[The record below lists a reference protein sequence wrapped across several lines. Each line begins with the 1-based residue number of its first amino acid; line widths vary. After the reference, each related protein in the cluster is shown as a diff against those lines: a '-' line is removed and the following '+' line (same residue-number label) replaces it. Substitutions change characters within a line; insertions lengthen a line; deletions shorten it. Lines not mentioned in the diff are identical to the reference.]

1 MNERADRSGGATPG
15 GDRTH
20 RVPVLVV
27 GGSLVGLSTSV
38 FLGRLGVRHTLVER
52 HTGTSI
58 HPRGRGNNVRTMEIF
73 RVAGTEP
80 DIRRAAATL
89 ADNHG
94 ILQTPTLVGD
104 AGEWLFKQIDA
115 GGGLARFSPS
125 SWCLCSQ
132 NDLEP
137 ELLTHATN
145 LGGDVRFGTELL
157 SFEADAEGVTAIVKS
172 RETGEHT
179 TIRADY
185 MVAADGP
192 RSPVREQL
200 GIGQSGPG
208 DLFHNV
214 SITFRSRRLADVVGE
229 RRFIVCYLTD
239 ENADGA
245 LLPVDNRENWVFHA
259 PWHPEQGET
268 VEDFTDERC
277 AAHIRRAIG
286 DPDLD
291 VEITGKAPWHAAQRV
306 ARSYRSGRVLL
317 AGDSAHEMSPT
328 GAFGSN
334 TGIQDAHN
342 LAWKLAAVLEGWA
355 GEALLDTYDT
365 ERRPVAEATSAR
377 AAARSVEHSHPGFA
391 PPPVMGGGGP
401 GAAGGP
407 DGAPGAAPGAG
418 PDGVPGAGPGGG
430 FGGGSGGV
438 PGAGPGGLS
447 GAGSVAGSGVGLAG
461 GPGGSVGAG
470 AGGAPGAGSGGVSG
484 AGSDGLPGAGSGGV
498 PGGPVAG
505 AGSGVGFDGGPGG
518 GFGGGS
524 GGVPGAGPG
533 GLSGAG
539 SVAGPGGSGGAGSGA
554 GFAGGPGGSS
564 GGVPGG
570 APGAGSG
577 GRPGGMPGASG
588 PGGRPGGRPGGGPQR
603 GILNVALGYRYPQ
616 GAVVGA
622 DAASPVVPEGLDLT
636 GAPGSRAPHLWLRQ
650 GDARVSTLD
659 LYEDS
664 LVLLSDAAQPTG
676 WHEAATRVAAELRVP
691 LKPYRVGGTPEA
703 DLVPDDEETDW
714 ARAHGVTRGG
724 AVLIRPDGFVAW
736 RSPGPA
742 PDPESMLRQV
752 VGTVLA
758 RT

>member
-1 MNERADRSGGATPG
+1 MNERADRSGGAAPG
-15 GDRTH
+15 AGRTH

-27 GGSLVGLSTSV
+27 GGSLVGLSMSV

-52 HTGTSI
+52 HAGTSI

-104 AGEWLFKQIDA
+104 AGEWLFKQIDP
-115 GGGLARFSPS
+115 GNGLARFSPS

-137 ELLTHATN
+137 ELLTHAVN
-145 LGGDVRFGTELL
+145 LGGDLRFGTELL
-157 SFEADAEGVTAIVKS
+157 SFETDADGVTAIVKS

-185 MVAADGP
+185 LVAADGP

-214 SITFRSRRLADVVGE
+214 SITFRSRRLADVVGD

-355 GEALLDTYDT
+355 GEPLLDTYDA

-377 AAARSVEHSHPGFA
+377 AAHRSVEHSHPGFA
-391 PPPVMGGGGP
+391 PPAGM

-407 DGAPGAAPGAG
+407 DGAPGGGGPGASGAPG
-418 PDGVPGAGPGGG
+418 GA
-430 FGGGSGGV
+430 
-438 PGAGPGGLS
+438 AR
-447 GAGSVAGSGVGLAG
+447 G
-461 GPGGSVGAG
+461 GPGGAPAGGGPAG
-470 AGGAPGAGSGGVSG
+470 AP
-484 AGSDGLPGAGSGGV
+484 
-498 PGGPVAG
+498 
-505 AGSGVGFDGGPGG
+505 
-518 GFGGGS
+518 
-524 GGVPGAGPG
+524 
-533 GLSGAG
+533 
-539 SVAGPGGSGGAGSGA
+539 
-554 GFAGGPGGSS
+554 
-564 GGVPGG
+564 
-570 APGAGSG
+570 
-577 GRPGGMPGASG
+577 
-588 PGGRPGGRPGGGPQR
+588 GGPQR

-622 DAASPVVPEGLDLT
+622 DPATPVVPEGLDLT
-636 GAPGSRAPHLWLRQ
+636 GAPGSRAPHLWLRR
-650 GDARVSTLD
+650 GEERLSTLD

-676 WHEAATRVAAELRVP
+676 WHEAATEVAAALRVP
-691 LKPYRVGGTPEA
+691 LKPYRVGGTPGA

-742 PDPESMLRQV
+742 PDPEAMLRQV
-752 VGTVLA
+752 VGTVLSRA
-758 RT
+758 

>member
-1 MNERADRSGGATPG
+1 MNERADRPDRPAGASGTSGSAGSAGSSGTPG
-15 GDRTH
+15 TTGSVPGAAH
-20 RVPVLVV
+20 RVPVLIV
-27 GGSLVGLSTSV
+27 GGSLVGLSMSV

-52 HTGTSI
+52 HAGTSI
-58 HPRGRGNNVRTMEIF
+58 HPRGRGNNVRTMELF
-73 RVAGTEP
+73 RVAGVEA

-94 ILQTPTLVGD
+94 ILQTPTLAGD
-104 AGEWLFKQIDA
+104 AGEWLFKQIDP
-115 GGGLARFSPS
+115 GNGLARFSPS

-145 LGGDVRFGTELL
+145 LGGDLRFGTELL
-157 SFEADAEGVTAIVKS
+157 SFEPDADGVTAIVKS

-179 TIRADY
+179 TVRADY
-185 MVAADGP
+185 LIAADGP

-208 DLFHNV
+208 DLFHNISV
-214 SITFRSRRLADVVGE
+214 TFRSRRLADVVGE
-229 RRFIVCYLTD
+229 RRFIVCYLTGED
-239 ENADGA
+239 ADGA

-259 PWHPEQGET
+259 PWHPDRGET

-355 GEALLDTYDT
+355 GEGLLDTYDA

-391 PPPVMGGGGP
+391 PPPVM
-401 GAAGGP
+401 
-407 DGAPGAAPGAG
+407 
-418 PDGVPGAGPGGG
+418 
-430 FGGGSGGV
+430 
-438 PGAGPGGLS
+438 
-447 GAGSVAGSGVGLAG
+447 
-461 GPGGSVGAG
+461 
-470 AGGAPGAGSGGVSG
+470 AGGAP
-484 AGSDGLPGAGSGGV
+484 
-498 PGGPVAG
+498 
-505 AGSGVGFDGGPGG
+505 DGGPGG
-518 GFGGGS
+518 
-524 GGVPGAGPG
+524 
-533 GLSGAG
+533 
-539 SVAGPGGSGGAGSGA
+539 
-554 GFAGGPGGSS
+554 
-564 GGVPGG
+564 
-570 APGAGSG
+570 APG
-577 GRPGGMPGASG
+577 
-588 PGGRPGGRPGGGPQR
+588 PGGGPQR

-622 DAASPVVPEGLDLT
+622 DPATPVVPEGLDLT
-636 GAPGSRAPHLWLRQ
+636 GAPGSRAPHLWLRPSG

-676 WHEAATRVAAELRVP
+676 WHEAATLLAADLRVP
-691 LKPYRVGGTPEA
+691 LKSYRVGGTPEA
-703 DLVPDDEETDW
+703 DLVQEDDDTDW

-724 AVLIRPDGFVAW
+724 AVLVRPDGFVAW

-742 PDPESMLRQV
+742 PHPESMLRQV
-752 VGTVLA
+752 VRTVLA
-758 RT
+758 LT

>member
-1 MNERADRSGGATPG
+1 MNERADRSGGAAPG
-15 GDRTH
+15 AGRTH

-27 GGSLVGLSTSV
+27 GGSLVGLSMSV

-52 HTGTSI
+52 HAGTSI

-104 AGEWLFKQIDA
+104 AGEWLFKQIDP
-115 GGGLARFSPS
+115 GNGLARFSPS

-137 ELLTHATN
+137 ELLTHAVN
-145 LGGDVRFGTELL
+145 LGGDLRFGTELL
-157 SFEADAEGVTAIVKS
+157 SFETDADGVTAIVKS

-185 MVAADGP
+185 LVAADGP

-214 SITFRSRRLADVVGE
+214 SITFRSRRLADVVGD

-355 GEALLDTYDT
+355 GEPLLDTYDA

-377 AAARSVEHSHPGFA
+377 AAHRSVEHSHPGFA
-391 PPPVMGGGGP
+391 PPPGMGGGGP
-401 GAAGGP
+401 G
-407 DGAPGAAPGAG
+407 
-418 PDGVPGAGPGGG
+418 
-430 FGGGSGGV
+430 
-438 PGAGPGGLS
+438 
-447 GAGSVAGSGVGLAG
+447 
-461 GPGGSVGAG
+461 
-470 AGGAPGAGSGGVSG
+470 
-484 AGSDGLPGAGSGGV
+484 
-498 PGGPVAG
+498 
-505 AGSGVGFDGGPGG
+505 
-518 GFGGGS
+518 
-524 GGVPGAGPG
+524 
-533 GLSGAG
+533 
-539 SVAGPGGSGGAGSGA
+539 
-554 GFAGGPGGSS
+554 

-570 APGAGSG
+570 APRGGPGGGPGGEGPGGAPRG
-577 GRPGGMPGASG
+577 GPGGAPGGGGPGGMPGGVPGGGGPAGTRGGAPGGGGPAGASG
-588 PGGRPGGRPGGGPQR
+588 GAPAGPPGGPQR

-622 DAASPVVPEGLDLT
+622 DPATPVVPEGLDLT
-636 GAPGSRAPHLWLRQ
+636 GAPGSRAPHLWLRR
-650 GDARVSTLD
+650 GEERLSTLD

-676 WHEAATRVAAELRVP
+676 WHEAATEVAAALHVP
-691 LKPYRVGGTPEA
+691 LKPYRVGGTPGA

-742 PDPESMLRQV
+742 PDPEAMLRQV

-758 RT
+758 RA

>member
-1 MNERADRSGGATPG
+1 MNERADRSGGATQG

-52 HTGTSI
+52 HAGTSI

-104 AGEWLFKQIDA
+104 AGEWLFKQIDP
-115 GGGLARFSPS
+115 GNGLARFSPS

-137 ELLTHATN
+137 ELLTHAVN
-145 LGGDVRFGTELL
+145 LGGDLRFGTELL
-157 SFEADAEGVTAIVKS
+157 SFEADTEGVTAIVKS

-185 MVAADGP
+185 LVAADGP

-214 SITFRSRRLADVVGE
+214 SVTFRSRRLADVVGD
-229 RRFIVCYLTD
+229 RRFIVCYLTE

-291 VEITGKAPWHAAQRV
+291 VEITGRAPWHAAQRV

-355 GEALLDTYDT
+355 GEGLLDTYDM

-377 AAARSVEHSHPGFA
+377 AAHRSVEHSHPGFA

-401 GAAGGP
+401 G
-407 DGAPGAAPGAG
+407 GAPGNPS
-418 PDGVPGAGPGGG
+418 GPGR
-430 FGGGSGGV
+430 
-438 PGAGPGGLS
+438 AG
-447 GAGSVAGSGVGLAG
+447 AG
-461 GPGGSVGAG
+461 GPGGLGG
-470 AGGAPGAGSGGVSG
+470 HGGASGAASGGVR
-484 AGSDGLPGAGSGGV
+484 
-498 PGGPVAG
+498 GP
-505 AGSGVGFDGGPGG
+505 GGPGG
-518 GFGGGS
+518 
-524 GGVPGAGPG
+524 
-533 GLSGAG
+533 
-539 SVAGPGGSGGAGSGA
+539 
-554 GFAGGPGGSS
+554 
-564 GGVPGG
+564 PGG
-570 APGAGSG
+570 APG
-577 GRPGGMPGASG
+577 G
-588 PGGRPGGRPGGGPQR
+588 PGGAPEGGGPGGAPGRGPGGGPQR
-603 GILNVALGYRYPQ
+603 GILNVALGYRYPR

-622 DAASPVVPEGLDLT
+622 DPATPVVPEGLDLT
-636 GAPGSRAPHLWLRQ
+636 GAPGSRAPHLWVRRGEERL
-650 GDARVSTLD
+650 STLD

-664 LVLLSDAAQPTG
+664 LVLLSDAAQRTG
-676 WHEAATRVAAELRVP
+676 WHEAAAEVAAEMRVP
-691 LKPYRVGGTPEA
+691 LKPYRVGGTPGA

-724 AVLIRPDGFVAW
+724 AVLVRPDGFVAW

-742 PDPESMLRQV
+742 PDPASMLRQV
-752 VGTVLA
+752 VGSVLA